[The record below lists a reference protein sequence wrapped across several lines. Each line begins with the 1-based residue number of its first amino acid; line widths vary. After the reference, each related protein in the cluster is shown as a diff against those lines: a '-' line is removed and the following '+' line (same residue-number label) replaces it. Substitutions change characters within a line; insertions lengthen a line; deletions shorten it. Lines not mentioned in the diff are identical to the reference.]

1 MFLSAVGLP
10 FSWKKCQGGTH
21 VDWVGYHLD
30 IAAKKIGISAKRA
43 RWIVDWIQR
52 TCDADEVS
60 LKEFASVLGRLN
72 FTFAAV
78 EALRPFLGPLY
89 SWHTAVSHCERL
101 KLPKVVRLVL
111 VFLQKMLQDGHRVQT
126 IGVKAP
132 RVQELFRT
140 DAKAEGNEVWI
151 GGWAVM
157 NGTCTNQCR
166 WFSERLTRHNAKWAF
181 IADEPFRAIASLEL
195 LATLVGCVLFGVEG
209 SERGVIYCSAATD
222 NFGNACVLNRLLTTK
237 FPLMAFLM
245 EIAARMIQSNVHLC
259 LQWTPRL
266 QNREADSL
274 TNEDYRGFD
283 PKLRLR
289 FSLDEFEGIVM
300 NDMLEAG
307 AHLFKEVRE
316 GRKKILKK
324 AAKRARGAGLR
335 ETDPWC

>member
-1 MFLSAVGLP
+1 M
-10 FSWKKCQGGTH
+10 
-21 VDWVGYHLD
+21 
-30 IAAKKIGISAKRA
+30 
-43 RWIVDWIQR
+43 
-52 TCDADEVS
+52 
-60 LKEFASVLGRLN
+60 
-72 FTFAAV
+72 
-78 EALRPFLGPLY
+78 
-89 SWHTAVSHCERL
+89 SHCERL

-157 NGTCTNQCR
+157 DGTCTNQCR

-181 IADEPFRAIASLEL
+181 IAGEPFRAIASLEL